1 MQSEPQS
8 TIGDAQFA
16 VESVLVV
23 SLESCDDEF
32 VVVSEPLEVE
42 VEEPVDDVPVL
53 VEVL

>member
-32 VVVSEPLEVE
+32 VVVSDPLEVE
-42 VEEPVDDVPVL
+42 VAVPVDEVTVL
-53 VEVL
+53 VELL